1 MKRNLFDVKA
11 LLLALSVVLS
21 IATATALAQNNKPTV
36 SKEEGA
42 AAEKVQKA
50 ADIPAKFLAAEEFV
64 KKYPNSTLRLGIAQH
79 IADQIKAIKEPAKQ
93 VAFSEQFF
101 NIFNEEKE
109 TDEIIPTL
117 IYSYL
122 ETKKYDEAFQSSE
135 AYLSRHP
142 ESLPMFVELAIQGSN
157 LAKQQNA
164 KFATQS
170 LDYTNKAIA
179 IIESN
184 KKPATVNDAAWE
196 AYKTKELPKLYH
208 SAGFL
213 LFASNNSAE
222 AKAKFEKAI
231 AIDSSDPLNY
241 YFLGN
246 MAENEYQATA
256 KAYQAA
262 TGKTR
267 DDLLAKAMTQL
278 DVVIDHY
285 AHALAIAEG
294 KPEYQAFSGQLRS
307 VVEPYYKFRYKDK
320 PDGLQDLINKYKTP
334 AKP

>member
-1 MKRNLFDVKA
+1 MKRNLRDIKA
-11 LLLALSVVLS
+11 VLLALCVLFS
-21 IATATALAQNNKPTV
+21 IAATTIAQNNKPTV

-79 IADQIKAIKEPAKQ
+79 IADQIKAFKEPAKQ

-101 NIFNEEKE
+101 NIFTETAE

-142 ESLPMFVELAIQGSN
+142 ESLPLFVELTIQGSN
-157 LAKQQNA
+157 LAKQQNP

-170 LDYTNKAIA
+170 LDYSNKAIA

-184 KKPATVNDAAWE
+184 KKPANVTDAAWE
-196 AYKTKELPKLYH
+196 AYRTKELPKLYH
-208 SAGFL
+208 ASGFL
-213 LFASNNSAE
+213 LFASNNSTE
-222 AKAKFEKAI
+222 AKAKFDKAI
-231 AIDSSDPLNY
+231 AIDPTDPLNH
-241 YFLGN
+241 YFLGT
-246 MAENEYQATA
+246 MADSEYQATA

-278 DVVIDHY
+278 DAVIDHY
-285 AHALAIAEG
+285 AHALAMADG
-294 KPEYQAFSGQLRS
+294 KPEFQAFSGQLRS

-320 PDGLQDLINKYKTP
+320 PNGLQDLINKYKTQP
-334 AKP
+334 KP